1 VSTPGKVK
9 QLLSGK
15 FSPAKINNGPSN
27 VINQDLINLL
37 LNPLFQ
43 DEYMTSELEVA
54 IEDYLEAKAL
64 TVLGPSFE
72 DEEDYPIA
80 IAQWALKES
89 SKNLQDPL
97 NRGLFELLVRVNLSD
112 KKINYITYDQNN
124 QIILKKIDPKPNLE
138 VAKRLTDVINK
149 SIKDD
154 TMDDLLS
161 NTFLSRIIRNG
172 YSYEKFK
179 LEVSKNLSKRLKGS
193 RSTGFGSQITL
204 SEDFLGASEK
214 FSDAAT
220 AGTAGVGAAGVA
232 TSAGLLAAGSLAT
245 GGVVG
250 VAAIAL
256 FALKSYYEDGAGDG
270 PLSIVYDGD
279 KAYLSKEFNS
289 VSVTHATTI
298 PASKI
303 TKFKE
308 VTGWE
313 KKASFYGKKDIDGD
327 DKEVLIGFSDE
338 QIDAFADAINEKDI
352 TANQFNFYDG
362 EFYDSWGL
370 VFDGDWWEALSTSL
384 AKTNNM
390 VLDGVKKMIFEE
402 DTVTPEGDYIVN
414 TTPIWKG
421 SLLKDFQAEREYPPG
436 VFSDVADVD
445 VSGLAGGAGSTA
457 LGLGL
462 IKGAE
467 LASYAK
473 MASVVEAAGVSGGNY
488 AGWLATEYG
497 ALVEAGKVSRGA
509 RAFIRVG
516 NVASKLVTTTALGY
530 TLLAISLAWW
540 GYSIWNIEKPNQ
552 QDRLNKLVL
561 RKYLETVL
569 GAIEALANG
578 RSIGRA
584 FRQVAN
590 EEDFLKSIL
599 SLFALDKEVER
610 RVRLWNRFSI
620 ELRRDEDF
628 LEDDNAVQEAIDDS
642 IARGFSNIELPDIEE
657 LTDEQIQDR
666 QKFYKQCAL
675 MMNLHKFAPVYESY
689 ILDRQNGERYDG
701 PDKTKPFGGRFWRA
715 TSKNKE
721 KLINNLF
728 SSDKSQYLFEIPPHV
743 MSQLVP
749 KFRLYKVLN
758 DRQTGKLTRTEFIF
772 PTHTDLSRTNNF
784 TKPQSIRRGVK
795 IESEVPSFLGP
806 NFDKGDGVGL
816 KSFTLEFNG
825 TNPAEARNDV
835 QGSLSLYFQSFA
847 DFIRERIDHNG
858 NRFSYVDLIVQPEY
872 DDGEDK
878 GTIQGVP
885 TSSLR
890 EYDPSFYRIM
900 VETGY
905 IYPESIE
912 GISGDDLKKLQ
923 SAIKNMNKSF
933 YLCMV
938 DHEFKINND
947 GTVEVSLT
955 YRAYIETALKTLR
968 FDALTTPE
976 LAKQRIINQTK
987 LYELATSQECTID
1000 QLQDVKVL
1008 ISSIEEEIIK
1018 NSLNSIMTR
1027 LFKRDKIFVC
1037 QIDDGDRRQFLND
1050 GYFRKC
1056 DIVSETDRLESED
1069 STTGDLGVVLN
1080 TRLPE
1085 KSSGFDFNDSDEND
1099 TLVQFFFFGDLL
1111 HTILDALYIEED
1123 GSKSRGLENTMIV
1136 LGSFDF
1142 EAFQNETGATINS
1155 FNISQIPISVEFFSR
1170 WFVENVINQKSTRRS
1185 FPILNFIRNLS
1196 NALVS
1201 NSLLE
1206 SCVNRD
1212 MEQRLIFQTGQFS
1225 CYNEAGADVLGG
1237 LTSNLKRD
1245 AIIDTD
1251 NQRGIS
1257 LPLEGSPAGDSKIE
1271 NFHHYIV
1278 LNPNGS
1284 TRNHDGRG
1292 IYSQDIGNG
1301 VFHME
1306 IGSNR
1311 GIVKTINFSKTD
1323 MQYLREA
1330 RFIRNGVDGL
1340 MQLSSVYNVSIEMF
1354 GNTLFYPGMDLWL
1367 NPYGFGGTTLGS
1379 PTQRKEGRSLA
1390 NILGIG
1396 GYHTITKVSVNLTPS
1411 SFTTSIQ
1418 AQHYYS
1424 GDGEMGSLQPK
1435 ISKVKGS
1442 DEQLIEMGILE
1453 EDQTVEQAANCLS
1466 EIVDLQNF
1474 GNENA
1479 TAFDRE
1485 AFIDS
1490 QTSER
1495 E

>member
-1 VSTPGKVK
+1 VSDKELIKELYHPSIINKGSSTI
-9 QLLSGK
+9 
-15 FSPAKINNGPSN
+15 INNA
-27 VINQDLINLL
+27 IYRLL
-37 LNPLFQ
+37 YSPVFNDGML
-43 DEYMTSELEVA
+43 SEEIRGA
-54 IEDYLEAKAL
+54 IDSYLKNESMFIFAEN
-64 TVLGPSFE
+64 FE
-72 DEEDYPIA
+72 DEDGYQIIISKVFEAHIDSAAGLRDP
-80 IAQWALKES
+80 ALA
-89 SKNLQDPL
+89 
-97 NRGLFELLVRVNLSD
+97 ELLIKTMFADDSHVNYVTPDENENLVV
-112 KKINYITYDQNN
+112 KKIKPHHNTKMYDFVMSK
-124 QIILKKIDPKPNLE
+124 IKK
-138 VAKRLTDVINK
+138 VIETGEYDA
-149 SIKDD
+149 IF
-154 TMDDLLS
+154 S
-161 NTFLSRIIRNG
+161 NTFLSEIITRG
-172 YSYEKFK
+172 YTYEKFK
-179 LEVSKNLSKRLKGS
+179 KQLSTNIAKGLKSGSLGAQVSLSD
-193 RSTGFGSQITL
+193 
-204 SEDFLGASEK
+204 DFLGKKPAK
-214 FSDAAT
+214 
-220 AGTAGVGAAGVA
+220 VG
-232 TSAGLLAAGSLAT
+232 GS
-245 GGVVG
+245 
-250 VAAIAL
+250 
-256 FALKSYYEDGAGDG
+256 AGDG
-270 PLSIVYDGD
+270 PLAIKVVDEGSLR
-279 KAYLSKEFNS
+279 LSKEFPAVPHS
-289 VSVTHATTI
+289 ITI
-298 PASKI
+298 PRSKL
-303 TKFKE
+303 KNFKE
-308 VTGWE
+308 VTKWE
-313 KKASFYGKKDIDGD
+313 KNASFFGKTSADGEDSTYFTD
-327 DKEVLIGFSDE
+327 D
-338 QIDAFADAINEKDI
+338 QIDIFADSISGKDI
-352 TANQFNFYDG
+352 TQNEFLYYTGEVYD
-362 EFYDSWGL
+362 EYSK
-370 VFDGDWWEALSTSL
+370 VFDADYWGEVLVKLSEVS
-384 AKTNNM
+384 
-390 VLDGVKKMIFEE
+390 
-402 DTVTPEGDYIVN
+402 
-414 TTPIWKG
+414 
-421 SLLKDFQAEREYPPG
+421 
-436 VFSDVADVD
+436 VFSWNMIVD
-445 VSGLAGGAGSTA
+445 SAKSFAYGVGGLAAFQSAVWGHA
-457 LGLGL
+457 LMTF
-462 IKGAE
+462 E
-467 LASYAK
+467 LAPITLG
-473 MASVVEAAGVSGGNY
+473 AAPAVPT
-488 AGWLATEYG
+488 AGWWATRTKS
-497 ALVEAGKVSRGA
+497 LVSAGRWIISRA
-509 RAFIRVG
+509 ASPTLWLVLI
-516 NVASKLVTTTALGY
+516 NVAIISALGY
-530 TLLAISLAWW
+530 ALLSA
-540 GYSIWNIEKPNQ
+540 GQEGEHKQ
-552 QDRLNKLVL
+552 RLNKLVIESYSNFIAESIVALSSGRPIGDLFRRKANDDQLL
-561 RKYLETVL
+561 RHSL
-569 GAIEALANG
+569 AI
-578 RSIGRA
+578 
-584 FRQVAN
+584 
-590 EEDFLKSIL
+590 
-599 SLFALDKEVER
+599 FALDKEVER
-610 RVRLWNRFSI
+610 RVRLWSRFSF
-620 ELRRDEDF
+620 ELNRNENF
-628 LEDDNAVQEAIDDS
+628 LDDGNADAVREAIEDS
-642 IARGFSNIELPDIEE
+642 TARGFRGIELPDIDE

-675 MMNLHKFAPVYESY
+675 MMNLHKFAPVYEGY
-689 ILDRQNGERYDG
+689 ILDRQAGDGFDG

-758 DRQTGKLTRTEFIF
+758 DRQTGKLTRTEFVF

-784 TKPQSIRRGVK
+784 TKPQSIRKGVK

-858 NRFSYVDLIVQPEY
+858 NKFSYVDLIVQPEY
-872 DDGEDK
+872 DDGDDK

-1037 QIDDGDRRQFLND
+1037 EIDDGDRRQFLND

-1056 DIVSETDRLESED
+1056 DIVSETNSLKSED

-1085 KSSGFDFNDSDEND
+1085 ESSGFDFNDSDEND

-1123 GSKSRGLENTMIV
+1123 GSRSRGLENTMIV

-1212 MEQRLIFQTGQFS
+1212 IEQRLIFQTGQFS
-1225 CYNEAGADVLGG
+1225 CYNETGSDVLGG
-1237 LTSNLKRD
+1237 LTSNFEGY

-1271 NFHHYIV
+1271 NFHHYII

-1284 TRNHDGRG
+1284 TRNHDGKG

-1396 GYHTITKVSVNLTPS
+1396 GYHTITKVSVNLTPN

-1453 EDQTVEQAANCLS
+1453 EDQTAEEAANCLS

-1479 TAFDRE
+1479 TAFDRQ

-1490 QTSER
+1490 QTSEG